1 MTMERTRIDAGT
13 VSFSIGYYSR
23 DGGVA
28 HGTAPGARGGQNPDQ
43 GLSLQVR
50 GEVDGE
56 DTELLRF
63 DCFEIAPHYH
73 YAPARENTQ
82 VMLDPVVTGNPIGWA
97 FEQIS
102 TRLPAMLTKAG
113 YPEVATRV
121 NAVALM
127 EALPE
132 AEATARHIAATRRAT
147 VTHSRGKEIVEA
159 GNIRFGLEIRR
170 TTGGGGPAIHVLGD
184 VAGQEIELLAFDCF
198 YTAPHYHY
206 GPRSRNERIYWDS
219 TLVEDPLAW
228 TIDRFREGALP
239 RMLQRAGYHRCRSR
253 PARGLCEVELYR
265 VVAAQLGQRVAGAG
279 GSGSCGLTCAD
290 PRTGRVS
297 EASSEALLISLKI

>member
-1 MTMERTRIDAGT
+1 MTMERTRIAAGT

-97 FEQIS
+97 FEQIA

-239 RMLQRAGYHRCRSR
+239 RMLQRAGY
-253 PARGLCEVELYR
+253 PTIAADLDQR
-265 VVAAQLGQRVAGAG
+265 VVSAKLNYIESWLRNSDRELQEQEAA
-279 GSGSCGLTCAD
+279 
-290 PRTGRVS
+290 
-297 EASSEALLISLKI
+297 EAAA

>member
-1 MTMERTRIDAGT
+1 MTMERTRIDAGA

-50 GEVDGE
+50 GEVNGE

-97 FEQIS
+97 FEQIA

-121 NAVALM
+121 NATALM

-198 YTAPHYHY
+198 YTYPHYHY
-206 GPRSRNERIYWDS
+206 GPRSRNERIYWDT

-239 RMLQRAGYHRCRSR
+239 RMLERAGY
-253 PARGLCEVELYR
+253 PTIAADLDQR
-265 VVAAQLGQRVAGAG
+265 VVSAKLGYIESWLRNSDKELQEQEAA
-279 GSGSCGLTCAD
+279 
-290 PRTGRVS
+290 
-297 EASSEALLISLKI
+297 EAAA